1 MVDGSTNVI
10 IVCWWQLS
18 DGTLIISQA
27 RSEVGW
33 WVGFY
38 SAVQDQ
44 ARGLY
49 GSAKRM
55 QSQAYYPTYNDRL
68 VQTCRGKFLYSS
80 VVSKS

>member
-18 DGTLIISQA
+18 DGTLTISQA

-33 WVGFY
+33 WAGFY

-44 ARGLY
+44 ARGRY

-55 QSQAYYPTYNDRL
+55 
-68 VQTCRGKFLYSS
+68 
-80 VVSKS
+80 

>member
-18 DGTLIISQA
+18 DGTLTISQA
-27 RSEVGW
+27 RPEVGW
-33 WVGFY
+33 WAGFY

-44 ARGLY
+44 ARGRY

-55 QSQAYYPTYNDRL
+55 
-68 VQTCRGKFLYSS
+68 
-80 VVSKS
+80 